1 MAEGGQAAVVAR
13 MEQLYR
19 EYNKL
24 SHFLRGHHN
33 VSEDIG
39 DEVHDAAD
47 IISIDS
53 LKHQVKNLRKQVQE
67 VTTEKS
73 TLEKTLQQHKNES
86 IKQIDKL
93 KQEVG
98 DLKDDTDVLKDI
110 LKRLNEELNRY
121 HIKHGKLPPG
131 ETVPSKK
138 EISNSSLYKLS
149 GLLQAYDEL
158 LLERDTTI
166 KNSNEKLGDFMV
178 QVDSI
183 TAENEKLHARLEKL
197 QSQVPL
203 GAEEAEMVAADAR
216 LLLEE
221 RELLVE
227 ELQRQKQHNKQVD
240 AQQQHQLQAL
250 KHKIEE
256 YELQNHSLSS
266 ELGTWKTK
274 CMQLEKKC
282 SSLHDQLQG
291 SVPQQEH
298 HMAVKECQ
306 RLFEELR
313 KAYKQESG
321 SMKGKIYAV
330 RSEKQNLAEK
340 LTDTSASLH
349 RLRGQVSGLKGS
361 LRKCESHID
370 HRNRSLKALQV
381 TARLTHTRLKALAS
395 ICSELLEDREKLLD
409 AVTIHKKEKE
419 QLCKEVTLRSAAVG
433 ALSQKLKEERLVW
446 SGRVAERDGAMK
458 AARAAWRRSTRES
471 SHLRSLLATKDD
483 TIASLISDYKLLGL
497 NTNEIR
503 YQHHS
508 NPHKLSGKLP

>member
-1 MAEGGQAAVVAR
+1 MAEVEQAAVVAR
-13 MEQLYR
+13 MEHLYR

-24 SHFLRGHHN
+24 SHFLRGHH
-33 VSEDIG
+33 VASEDVDGEI
-39 DEVHDAAD
+39 HDTAD
-47 IISIDS
+47 IVSIDTS
-53 LKHQVKNLRKQVQE
+53 KHQVKNLRKQVQDL
-67 VTTEKS
+67 TSDKS
-73 TLEKTLQQHKNES
+73 ILEKLLQQHKNES
-86 IKQIDKL
+86 IKQIEKL
-93 KQEVG
+93 KREVG
-98 DLKDDTDVLKDI
+98 DLRDDTDVLKDI

-121 HIKHGKLPPG
+121 HIKYGKLPPV

-138 EISNSSLYKLS
+138 EISHSSLYKLS

-166 KNSNEKLGDFMV
+166 RNNNEKLGDFMV

-203 GAEEAEMVAADAR
+203 GTEEAEMVAADAR

-227 ELQRQKQHNKQVD
+227 ELQQQKQHNKQVD

-256 YELQNHSLSS
+256 YELQNHSLSY

-282 SSLHDQLQG
+282 NSLHDQLQG

-313 KAYKQESG
+313 KAYKQDSG
-321 SMKGKIYAV
+321 NMKGKIHAV

-340 LTDTSASLH
+340 LIDTSACLH

-361 LRKCESHID
+361 LRKCESHIN
-370 HRNRSLKALQV
+370 HKKSSLKALQV
-381 TARLTHTRLKALAS
+381 TARLTNTRLKALAS

-409 AVTIHKKEKE
+409 AVMIYKKEKE

-433 ALSQKLKEERLVW
+433 ALSQKLKEEHLVW

-458 AARAAWRRSTRES
+458 AARAAWKRSARES
-471 SHLRSLLATKDD
+471 SHLRSLLATKDN
-483 TIASLISDYKLLGL
+483 TIASLISDYKLFGL
-497 NTNEIR
+497 TTNEVR
-503 YQHHS
+503 HYHHPI
-508 NPHKLSGKLP
+508 PHQPKL

>member
-1 MAEGGQAAVVAR
+1 MVAR
-13 MEQLYR
+13 MQQLYQ

-24 SHFLRGHHN
+24 SHFLRRHHN
-33 VSEDIG
+33 VSEDID
-39 DEVHDAAD
+39 DEVLDAD
-47 IISIDS
+47 VISIDS
-53 LKHQVKNLRKQVQE
+53 LKHQVENLNKQVQE
-67 VTTEKS
+67 LTGEKS
-73 TLEKTLQQHKNES
+73 TLEKALQQHKNES

-93 KQEVG
+93 KREIG
-98 DLKDDTDVLKDI
+98 DLKDDTDILKDI

-131 ETVPSKK
+131 ETIPSKK
-138 EISNSSLYKLS
+138 EMSHSSLYKLS

-158 LLERDTTI
+158 ILERDTTI
-166 KNSNEKLGDFMV
+166 KSSNEKLGDFMV

-183 TAENEKLHARLEKL
+183 TAENEKLHARVEKF

-240 AQQQHQLQAL
+240 AQQQHQIQAL

-266 ELGTWKTK
+266 ELSTWKTK
-274 CMQLEKKC
+274 SIQLEKKC
-282 SSLHDQLQG
+282 SSLHDLLQG
-291 SVPQQEH
+291 SVSQQEH

-313 KAYKQESG
+313 KTYKQESG
-321 SMKGKIYAV
+321 NMKGKIHAV

-340 LTDTSASLH
+340 LTDTSAHLH

-361 LRKCESHID
+361 LRRCESHMD
-370 HRNRSLKALQV
+370 RRNRSLKALQV

-409 AVTIHKKEKE
+409 AVMINKKEKE
-419 QLCKEVTLRSAAVG
+419 QLCKEVTVRSAAVG

-497 NTNEIR
+497 RTYEIK
-503 YQHHS
+503 YQHHP